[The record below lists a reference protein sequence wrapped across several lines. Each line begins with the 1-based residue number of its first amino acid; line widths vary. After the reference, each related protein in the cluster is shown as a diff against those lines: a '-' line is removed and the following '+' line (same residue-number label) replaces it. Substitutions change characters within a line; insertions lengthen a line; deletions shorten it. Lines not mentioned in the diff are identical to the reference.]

1 METGDQASVSIRA
14 IAKSAGVTPPSI
26 YLHFADKEG
35 LLFEVCNRR
44 FAELNRRMDEAGASH
59 DDPVEALGARG
70 RAYIG
75 FALENPEHY
84 RVLMLTKGEPAEPAE
99 PDDGRG
105 PEQGRIAFDSHVE
118 AVTRCIESGAFRL
131 DDPLAVAIDLW
142 AGVHGLASLAITL
155 PGFSWP
161 DMDATIDHLMESQVK
176 GFLA

>member
-35 LLFEVCNRR
+35 LLHEVCNRR
-44 FAELNRRMDEAGASH
+44 FAEMNRHMDEAGAAH
-59 DDPVEALGARG
+59 KDPVESLGARG
-70 RAYIG
+70 RAYIR
-75 FALENPEHY
+75 FALEHPEHY
-84 RVLMLTKGEPAEPAE
+84 RVLMMTKEELAE
-99 PDDGRG
+99 PDDEPGTS
-105 PEQGRIAFDSHVE
+105 QGRIAFERHVE
-118 AVTRCIESGAFRL
+118 AVARCIETGAFRA
-131 DDPLAVAIDLW
+131 DDPVAVAIDLW

-155 PGFSWP
+155 PGFPWP